1 MRIYIDA
8 RSPYAFEKIFGMTLL
23 ERILRQLFEL
33 GITRNVTVI
42 LEPNMPLDG
51 FMRKDF
57 WPRYQIQFEQIH
69 SEAPLLRLVETTNG
83 TDQSLMILEGDGIYD
98 ERILRRLLM
107 STNSLYIHAGEDKDV
122 PIAVIVQADDH
133 KHLNSA
139 ICHIGEFLKKQ
150 VGNGWLETL
159 SIYDMD
165 QYIPELRQT
174 AVPSLIKLQN
184 KSSIRAIENE
194 MYEKTFKG
202 VIDFIAAYVYR
213 IPVRGL
219 VRLVAPTRITP
230 NLVTAMSVICS
241 LAAIPLFAMGWLG
254 TGLAVAFVF
263 VIADS
268 LDGKLARM
276 TVRFSKVA
284 DKVDHFTSPTF
295 ETCYYL
301 AWGWYFS
308 RGDFSTLPGKA
319 AVLLCC
325 FFVLDRIVTSVFGCK
340 LGRSLLDY
348 NTCDAR
354 FHLIA
359 ARRNINLFIMTIGL
373 VLQKPIAALYAITLW
388 MFTTMLWHIYRFS
401 VHSIRKAI
409 VPI

>member
-1 MRIYIDA
+1 MQIYIDA
-8 RSPYAFEKIFGMTLL
+8 RPPYAFEKIFGMTLL

-33 GITRNVTVI
+33 GITRGVTVI

-51 FMRKDF
+51 FIRKDF
-57 WPRYQIQFEQIH
+57 WPRYQIQYDEIYM
-69 SEAPLLRLVETTNG
+69 EAPLLRLVDGENG
-83 TDQSLMILEGDGIYD
+83 TDQSLMLLEGDGIYD
-98 ERILRRLLM
+98 ERVLRRLLL

-122 PIAVIVQADDH
+122 PIAVIVQADDR

-174 AVPSLIKLQN
+174 AVPSLIKLQDR
-184 KSSIRAIENE
+184 SSIRAIENE

-219 VRLVAPTRITP
+219 VRLLAPTRITP
-230 NLVTAMSVICS
+230 NLVTAISVICS

-254 TGLAVAFVF
+254 TGLVVAFVF

-284 DKVDHFTSPTF
+284 DKVDHFTSPAF

-308 RGDFSTLPGKA
+308 GGDFSTLPGKA

-340 LGRSLLDY
+340 YGRSLLDY
-348 NTCDAR
+348 NKCDAR

-359 ARRNINLFIMTIGL
+359 ARRNINLFIMVIGIIF
-373 VLQKPIAALYAITLW
+373 QKPLAVLYAITLW
-388 MFTTMLWHIYRFS
+388 MFITMLWHIYRFS

>member
-1 MRIYIDA
+1 
-8 RSPYAFEKIFGMTLL
+8 
-23 ERILRQLFEL
+23 
-33 GITRNVTVI
+33 V
-42 LEPNMPLDG
+42 DG
-51 FMRKDF
+51 
-57 WPRYQIQFEQIH
+57 E
-69 SEAPLLRLVETTNG
+69 NG
-83 TDQSLMILEGDGIYD
+83 TDQSLMLLEGDGIYD
-98 ERILRRLLM
+98 ERVLRRLLL

-122 PIAVIVQADDH
+122 PIAVIVQADDR

-174 AVPSLIKLQN
+174 AVPSLIKLQD

-219 VRLVAPTRITP
+219 VRLLAPTRITP
-230 NLVTAMSVICS
+230 NHVTAMSVICS

-284 DKVDHFTSPTF
+284 DKVDHFTSPAF

-308 RGDFSTLPGKA
+308 GGDFSTLPGKA

-325 FFVLDRIVTSVFGCK
+325 FFVLDRIITSVFGCK
-340 LGRSLLDY
+340 YGRSLLDY
-348 NTCDAR
+348 NKCDAR

-359 ARRNINLFIMTIGL
+359 ARRNINLFIMVIGL
-373 VLQKPIAALYAITLW
+373 VFQQPIAALYAITLW
-388 MFTTMLWHIYRFS
+388 MFITMLWHIYRFALHVS
-401 VHSIRKAI
+401 RKAI
-409 VPI
+409 S

>member
-1 MRIYIDA
+1 MQIYIDA
-8 RSPYAFEKIFGMTLL
+8 RPPYAFEKIFGMTLL

-33 GITRNVTVI
+33 GITRGVTVI

-51 FMRKDF
+51 FIRKDF
-57 WPRYQIQFEQIH
+57 WPRYQIQYDEIYM
-69 SEAPLLRLVETTNG
+69 EAPLLRLVETTNG

-122 PIAVIVQADDH
+122 PIAVIVQADDR

-174 AVPSLIKLQN
+174 AVPSLIKLQDR
-184 KSSIRAIENE
+184 SSIRAIENE

-219 VRLVAPTRITP
+219 VRLLAPTRITP
-230 NLVTAMSVICS
+230 NLVTAISVICS

-284 DKVDHFTSPTF
+284 DKVDHFTSPAF

-308 RGDFSTLPGKA
+308 GGDFSTLPGKA

-340 LGRSLLDY
+340 FGRSLLDY
-348 NTCDAR
+348 NKCDAR

-359 ARRNINLFIMTIGL
+359 ARRNINLFIMTLGL
-373 VLQKPIAALYAITLW
+373 VFQKPIGALYVITLW
-388 MFTTMLWHIYRFS
+388 MFTTMLWHIYRFTLH
-401 VHSIRKAI
+401 VNRKSMSLA
-409 VPI
+409 

>member
-1 MRIYIDA
+1 
-8 RSPYAFEKIFGMTLL
+8 
-23 ERILRQLFEL
+23 
-33 GITRNVTVI
+33 
-42 LEPNMPLDG
+42 
-51 FMRKDF
+51 
-57 WPRYQIQFEQIH
+57 
-69 SEAPLLRLVETTNG
+69 
-83 TDQSLMILEGDGIYD
+83 
-98 ERILRRLLM
+98 LM

-122 PIAVIVQADDH
+122 PMAVMVQSDDR
-133 KHLNSA
+133 KHVNSDVCQ
-139 ICHIGEFLKKQ
+139 IEEFLKKQ
-150 VGNGWLETL
+150 VGSGWLETL

-165 QYIPELRQT
+165 QYMPELRQT

-219 VRLVAPTRITP
+219 VRWVAPTRITP
-230 NLVTAMSVICS
+230 NLVTAVSVICS
-241 LAAIPLFAMGWLG
+241 LAAIPLFATGWLG
-254 TGLAVAFVF
+254 TGLAVAWVF

-276 TVRFSKVA
+276 TVRYSKVA

-295 ETCYYL
+295 EAGYYL

-308 RGDFSTLPGKA
+308 GGDFSTPSGKA

-325 FFVLDRIVTSVFGCK
+325 CFVLDRMVTSVFGCRF
-340 LGRSLLDY
+340 GRSLLDY

-359 ARRNINLFIMTIGL
+359 ARRNTNLFIMTIGL
-373 VLQKPIAALYAITLW
+373 ICQKPIAALYVITLW
-388 MFTTMLWHIYRFS
+388 MFTTMLWHIYRFALH
-401 VHSIRKAI
+401 VNRKSMSLT
-409 VPI
+409 